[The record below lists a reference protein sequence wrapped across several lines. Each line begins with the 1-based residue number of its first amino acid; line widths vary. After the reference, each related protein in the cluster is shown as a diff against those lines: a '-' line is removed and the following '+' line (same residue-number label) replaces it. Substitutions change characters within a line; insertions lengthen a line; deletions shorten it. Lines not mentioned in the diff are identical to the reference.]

1 MSILFQF
8 LLLVFGLL
16 YEEVL
21 ELHNRQKYKKS
32 AKHGYQ
38 FLLRMTSAPMTPGTH
53 PAKVR
58 MKTMRT
64 DPHPRSMTARGGKMM
79 ERMTR
84 KRDIVVSV
92 F

>member
-21 ELHNRQKYKKS
+21 ELHNWQKYKKS
-32 AKHGYQ
+32 AKHNHS
-38 FLLRMTSAPMTPGTH
+38 FLFNITSAPMTPGTH
-53 PAKVR
+53 PAQVR
-58 MKTMRT
+58 MKTMRM
-64 DPHPRSMTARGGKMM
+64 DPHPRSMTARDGKMM
-79 ERMTR
+79 ERMTW
-84 KRDIVVSV
+84 KRDIEVSV